1 MFRKTVLFALALTML
16 SGLASAMTL
25 DEIVAKAV
33 EARGGRDA
41 MLAVKTVKI
50 TGKVHMPNGMEAP
63 LLWEWKRPDK
73 LRSEVTIQGMQLI
86 QAFDGKTAWM
96 IVPFGG
102 NTDPQEMPKEQAQRM
117 EEQSDFD
124 GPFLDGEKKG
134 YKLELAGKVEE
145 EGTEAY
151 KIKVT
156 NKFGD
161 VTYYFLDTDY
171 FLPFKTEG
179 KRTIRGQEMEFESS
193 IGDYKKVGNLTIPFS
208 TEFKTKGAEQGQS
221 VTFDKVD
228 LNVDLDDSIFAKPA
242 PKPTPVA
249 TKAKGQ

>member
-41 MLAVKTVKI
+41 MLAVKTVRI
-50 TGKVHMPNGMEAP
+50 TGSVHMPNGMEAP
-63 LLWEWKRPDK
+63 LVWEWKRPDK
-73 LRSEVTIQGMQLI
+73 LRSEVTIQGMKMI
-86 QAFDGKTAWM
+86 QAYDGKTAWM

-102 NTDPQEMPKEQAQRM
+102 NTDPQPMPKEQAQRM
-117 EEQSDFD
+117 EEQADFD
-124 GPFLDGEKKG
+124 GPFLDGAKKG
-134 YKLELAGKVEE
+134 YKLELVGKVDE

-151 KIKVT
+151 KIKIT

-161 VTYYFLDTDY
+161 VTYYYLDTEY

-179 KRTIRGQEMEFESS
+179 AKTVRGQKMEFESS
-193 IGDYKKVGNLTIPFS
+193 IGDYKKVGDLLIPFS
-208 TEFKTKGAEQGQS
+208 TEFKAKGSEQSQS
-221 VTFDKVD
+221 VTFDKVE
-228 LNVDLDDSIFAKPA
+228 LNVDLDDGLFTMPA
-242 PKPTPVA
+242 PKPTPPA
-249 TKAKGQ
+249 AKTEGK

>member
-41 MLAVKTVKI
+41 LLAVKTVKI

-63 LLWEWKRPDK
+63 LVWEWKRPNK
-73 LRSEVTIQGMQLI
+73 LRSEVTIQGMKLV
-86 QAFDGKTAWM
+86 QAFDGTTAWM
-96 IVPFGG
+96 IMPFRG

-117 EEQSDFD
+117 EEQADFD
-124 GPFLDGEKKG
+124 GPFLDGATKG
-134 YKLELAGKVEE
+134 YKLELIGKVDE

-161 VTYYFLDTDY
+161 VTYYYLDTDY
-171 FLPFKTEG
+171 FLPFKEEG
-179 KRTIRGQEMEFESS
+179 KRTIRGQEIEFESS
-193 IGDYKKVGNLTIPFS
+193 IGDYKKVGGLLIPFS
-208 TEFKTKGAEQGQS
+208 TESKAKGSQQGQS
-221 VTFDKVD
+221 VTFDKVV
-228 LNVDLDDSIFAKPA
+228 LNVNLDDSLFAKPA
-242 PKPTPVA
+242 PKPTPAPA
-249 TKAKGQ
+249 TAEGK